1 MSSVEDEIPIP
12 SARIEEYESSL
23 FEQEFT
29 EEDVLPFL
37 LQAQDII
44 SKLESR
50 VVELE
55 KDLSTIHC
63 KYEHDKNEWLIGL
76 SQKDQYINHLTSKL
90 SKIEFNSKETIIL
103 LSDLNIN
110 DEEQVKSAVNLS
122 LQYLRQAQTI
132 KQEEPDDLEEGEL
145 ERRQAAVVE
154 WSSRTQDI
162 PDNSMS
168 HNEEEP
174 LNLMDGLSSSS
185 TGSAH
190 VTYNTKS
197 IYNHPHV
204 VDEEESQFCMNCKQ
218 LLAQLDEQIEQK
230 AYLKRD
236 LGSLAAALSEQEEIR
251 SNIEQDKEALEEDVA
266 GITLQLFS
274 ALNQILMEEVTER
287 DHIVQ
292 LNREFTNKFTH
303 LLDNWDVRDSKLKE
317 MKELLIQLDSAV
329 HQSVSTSATFTRRFS
344 QQNAAPMLTTTT
356 TTTTTAAT
364 AMSGNSSMQ
373 KRLSSHRR
381 TPSFQQQI
389 HNTIQ
394 IDGYALSEFQQHLK
408 ALTSSNQ
415 PIPSTSFVKRV
426 FSEDIEPCLFSQQ
439 SNNNWWKST
448 WFKKKL
454 LDAISKNKCEIQY
467 WNGTYSTTSYMSA
480 TTTSSSSVTSSAS
493 HVSSG
498 SNNVPMPPKT
508 KCVSCNVLRVCEFRL
523 RLPPASNPWLPID
536 RFCRDKIIAVC
547 GYYSF
552 MNNLKS
558 LSTSSTLLNT
568 FKQVM
573 YHRRRM
579 TLSRVGSIS
588 LFEDLEDLDDNRR
601 HSRRYRGNRESVV
614 LDHSGSNS
622 DSGSVVSV
630 SDLQGL
636 EGTTASQI
644 VIVH

>member
-1 MSSVEDEIPIP
+1 
-12 SARIEEYESSL
+12 
-23 FEQEFT
+23 
-29 EEDVLPFL
+29 
-37 LQAQDII
+37 
-44 SKLESR
+44 
-50 VVELE
+50 
-55 KDLSTIHC
+55 
-63 KYEHDKNEWLIGL
+63 
-76 SQKDQYINHLTSKL
+76 
-90 SKIEFNSKETIIL
+90 
-103 LSDLNIN
+103 
-110 DEEQVKSAVNLS
+110 
-122 LQYLRQAQTI
+122 
-132 KQEEPDDLEEGEL
+132 
-145 ERRQAAVVE
+145 
-154 WSSRTQDI
+154 
-162 PDNSMS
+162 
-168 HNEEEP
+168 
-174 LNLMDGLSSSS
+174 MDGLSSSS

-303 LLDNWDVRDSKLKE
+303 LLDNWDARDSKLKE

-329 HQSVSTSATFTRRFS
+329 HQT
-344 QQNAAPMLTTTT
+344 
-356 TTTTTAAT
+356 
-364 AMSGNSSMQ
+364 MSGNSSMQ

-408 ALTSSNQ
+408 TLASSNQ
-415 PIPSTSFVKRV
+415 PIPSTPFVKRV

-579 TLSRVGSIS
+579 TLSRVGSVS
-588 LFEDLEDLDDNRR
+588 LFEDLDDLDDNRR